1 MREVILLGT
10 AFINIGFGNM
20 VAKRRV
26 ISVIAPDSNPVRRLR
41 EAARQEG
48 RLVDASHGRRT
59 RAVIVTDSNHV
70 VLSAVGTEAIAQR
83 LNDESPEEKEA
94 SP

>member
-1 MREVILLGT
+1 MGT
-10 AFINIGFGNM
+10 AFISIGFGSM

-26 ISVIAPDSNPVRRLR
+26 IAVIAPDSSPVRRLR
-41 EAARQEG
+41 EAARKEG

-70 VLSAVGTEAIAQR
+70 VLSAVGTETIAQR
-83 LNDESPEEKEA
+83 LNDDSLEEKE
-94 SP
+94 P